1 MNVKVITPS
10 NEEGFLREIDE
21 RTTAEDLAKTY
32 GDEMP
37 YRILAAKIDNKMV
50 GLNTVIFDEIKEY
63 ERDLHQIEL
72 LDMRTQGVNLI
83 YENTLC
89 FIYLKAVEEVF
100 APFRVEIQH
109 AINKGVY
116 SIIRRQPSLLANE
129 IEEIGKKMQELIDQD
144 IKIENLGNDQY
155 SLNGYID
162 SFKTPMLPST
172 GYVEHFSIRRYRRG
186 VLLRMPQPKLPNVVP
201 EYEDEVK
208 LYEVFREATNWC
220 KLMEV
225 SHVKDLNQKVK
236 DGTYKEL
243 IYMSEALHEKKI
255 VELANTIK
263 NERKRIILIAGPS
276 SSGKTTF
283 ANRLLIQLKVI
294 GLKPIYLGTDDY
306 FINRE
311 FTPLDENGEKN
322 FEDLEALD
330 LDLFNKHMNSLL
342 AGEEVD
348 LPRYDFKEGVKKFG
362 ERIIKINSEQPIVI
376 EGIHALNQHMTELVS
391 DEEKFRIYISPL
403 TQLNIDIHN
412 RISTTD
418 SRMLRRIVRDYKFR
432 GYSATNT
439 INSWPKV
446 RAGEEKNIFPYSNE
460 ADAMFNSVHLY
471 EISVLKK
478 YALPLL
484 QEIKREEPEYCEA
497 QRMLKFLSHFE
508 TIEDDSM
515 IANNSI
521 IREFIGGSVL
531 V

>member
-1 MNVKVITPS
+1 M
-10 NEEGFLREIDE
+10 
-21 RTTAEDLAKTY
+21 
-32 GDEMP
+32 
-37 YRILAAKIDNKMV
+37 
-50 GLNTVIFDEIKEY
+50 
-63 ERDLHQIEL
+63 
-72 LDMRTQGVNLI
+72 
-83 YENTLC
+83 
-89 FIYLKAVEEVF
+89 
-100 APFRVEIQH
+100 
-109 AINKGVY
+109 
-116 SIIRRQPSLLANE
+116 
-129 IEEIGKKMQELIDQD
+129 
-144 IKIENLGNDQY
+144 
-155 SLNGYID
+155 
-162 SFKTPMLPST
+162 
-172 GYVEHFSIRRYRRG
+172 
-186 VLLRMPQPKLPNVVP
+186 LLRMPQPKLPNVVP